1 MSSHTELCNQILKVI
16 GGKENINSVAHCA
29 TRLRLTLKD
38 VSKASDDETIK
49 SIKGVLGL
57 VKMNTS

>member
-38 VSKASDDETIK
+38 V
-49 SIKGVLGL
+49 
-57 VKMNTS
+57 